1 MNSALKARVSQA
13 KKNTK
18 IGKLLAKK
26 TRVLRKGGQHAT
38 TKHIRNLKRA

>member
-1 MNSALKARVSQA
+1 MNSALKSRVKQA

-26 TRVLRKGGQHAT
+26 TRVLRKGGQHTT
-38 TKHIRNLKRA
+38 TKHLRNMKRA